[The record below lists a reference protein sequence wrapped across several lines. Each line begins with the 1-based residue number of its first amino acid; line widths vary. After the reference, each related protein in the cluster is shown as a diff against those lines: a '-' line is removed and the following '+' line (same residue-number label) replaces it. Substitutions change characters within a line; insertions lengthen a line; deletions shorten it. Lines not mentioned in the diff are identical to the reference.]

1 MRRAH
6 DKIIGRVPVSLTINK
21 AVDNAVS
28 NETIQYQQDV
38 QGD

>member
-28 NETIQYQQDV
+28 NETIRSKQYV
-38 QGD
+38 QGY